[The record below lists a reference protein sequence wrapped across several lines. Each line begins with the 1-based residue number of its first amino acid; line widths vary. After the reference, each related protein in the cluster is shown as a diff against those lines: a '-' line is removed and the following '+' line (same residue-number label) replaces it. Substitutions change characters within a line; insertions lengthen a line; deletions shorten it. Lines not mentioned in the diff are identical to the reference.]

1 VKVAEFL
8 RGGRTEQGPLV
19 AGARYLLLSCVLQL
33 FSWAGAEAQ
42 APGGF
47 IEPQATNTRT
57 RWTIPQ
63 INTSVPPS
71 RGPFT
76 FGAPYNTRAVRITD
90 ATDCSSPALDCVRS
104 VGYSY
109 WRVSNAHQADPQ
121 FMWIFVTLDPAR
133 GGNGPNLFRYDK
145 INHNITKI
153 GPMFPAASA
162 FRNQT
167 GEQWSFMSTD
177 ANKLYI
183 NDGPRLLRYDVV
195 TQTFST
201 VFDVTAQFGSRF
213 IWQPHSSRD
222 DTVHSAALYLN
233 GGIDQAHR
241 LGCIVYN
248 QGTAQFRFFAKIG
261 NFNECHLDHS
271 GRYLLIQED
280 VQANGSIDECVVID
294 LQTSVQT
301 ILAPDNCPHGHV
313 DAGYGYF
320 VGVNGFG
327 SAPRELAITFPGG
340 GAPVV
345 TGTLFRTA
353 NFSINNTNHL
363 THQNATTSAITDNY
377 ACGSDA
383 TANTNPQ
390 NEITCFKLSSAL
402 PLQQLIVAPVM
413 TDQAATG
420 GGTGGG
426 CFDNTYCKFPK
437 GNLDIS
443 GNYFIW
449 TSNLGVGRL
458 DAFLVEVPYHLIPG
472 MDNISPGTPADFGV
486 Q

>member
-1 VKVAEFL
+1 
-8 RGGRTEQGPLV
+8 
-19 AGARYLLLSCVLQL
+19 
-33 FSWAGAEAQ
+33 
-42 APGGF
+42 
-47 IEPQATNTRT
+47 
-57 RWTIPQ
+57 
-63 INTSVPPS
+63 
-71 RGPFT
+71 
-76 FGAPYNTRAVRITD
+76 
-90 ATDCSSPALDCVRS
+90 
-104 VGYSY
+104 
-109 WRVSNAHQADPQ
+109 
-121 FMWIFVTLDPAR
+121 
-133 GGNGPNLFRYDK
+133 
-145 INHNITKI
+145 
-153 GPMFPAASA
+153 
-162 FRNQT
+162 
-167 GEQWSFMSTD
+167 
-177 ANKLYI
+177 
-183 NDGPRLLRYDVV
+183 
-195 TQTFST
+195 
-201 VFDVTAQFGSRF
+201 
-213 IWQPHSSRD
+213 
-222 DTVHSAALYLN
+222 
-233 GGIDQAHR
+233 
-241 LGCIVYN
+241 
-248 QGTAQFRFFAKIG
+248 
-261 NFNECHLDHS
+261 
-271 GRYLLIQED
+271 
-280 VQANGSIDECVVID
+280 
-294 LQTSVQT
+294 
-301 ILAPDNCPHGHV
+301 
-313 DAGYGYF
+313 
-320 VGVNGFG
+320 
-327 SAPRELAITFPGG
+327 
-340 GAPVV
+340 VV